1 MEEQDTSLY
10 KDLMV
15 PSDLCH
21 VLSILGFKDKCI
33 GYWVSYLSSQE
44 PTFVLNEIDYEKL
57 SQRMFIPEH
66 FPHLAPTWTQI
77 FDWFEKKHGLKGW
90 TSPLLGTG
98 QHHYYIVDVKTPYM
112 VLRSD
117 NENDIKFTRRSLL
130 ERLIKTLD
138 IKNEA
143 DSLN

>member
-1 MEEQDTSLY
+1 MEKQDTSLY
-10 KDLMV
+10 DELMV

-21 VLSILGFKDKCI
+21 TLNLHGFKDKCI
-33 GYWVSYLSSQE
+33 GFWVTYLSSKE
-44 PTFVLNEIDYEKL
+44 PTFVLREIDHNQL
-57 SQRMFIPEH
+57 SSQMFIPED

-77 FDWFEKKHGLKGW
+77 FDWFEKNHGLKGW

-98 QHHYYIVDVKTPYM
+98 KHHYYIVDKKIPYM

-117 NENDIKFTRRSLL
+117 NENDIWFTRRTLL